1 MKCIR
6 LHLLL
11 LTLLLISISA
21 FAGSRSFRQ
30 AKQIAE
36 RQAALLGIVMDESAA
51 SQAKSFG
58 FGDKTQKSQA
68 SGQETASYYVFPHGE
83 GKGFTIVSGDDC
95 LPEIVGYTDQG
106 TYDEA
111 SLPESYKN
119 FMKAYQEMV
128 EALTK
133 GDQATLRN
141 LAEVK
146 AYRSSVNSTHSKA
159 VSPLLG
165 NIAWN
170 QSKPFNNMCP
180 IYDGKNR
187 AVTGCVATAMAQ
199 VMAYYKHPKQ
209 LLQDIPEYT
218 RKWYGRDVAVSG
230 ISKSDGVYDWDNML
244 PFYSSAEGSYTEAQA
259 NAVAKLMFHCGAAVK
274 MGYGEMSGA
283 NLTPAPLAKYFG
295 YDADMMLDLSRSLYS
310 LAEWTQ
316 ILDNELA
323 AGRPVFYSGSSTDG
337 GHQFICDGSDGQGLY
352 HINWGWGGYQNGYFD
367 VTILNPEKGGVG
379 SGNAQDGYNRSC
391 SMLVGVA
398 PDNGKVDE
406 PVAPFVPIVQSYLDQ
421 VSVFELTKDTRN
433 QVSDKFALKIQN
445 YFCNQSRQDMT
456 GSLAYG
462 ILKSDGTYTPISGVR
477 EFSFKGIQD
486 NGGTDGNT
494 FLFEFDYAFPIGQ
507 TTIYAIYSTDHV
519 HWNKCANSEM
529 RPYVVEATAQKLTQ
543 VRSQLKADITPTEE
557 LLGGLTNGF
566 EITIQNQG
574 DIEYLGAINIFSNTT
589 ATMPDQ
595 AATDM
600 YVTVPA
606 HSSITRKVELT
617 PSEGDLYLWLTDAG
631 AENVF
636 VNGKKFTVEAT
647 PAAPVFTVVK
657 AWTNAA
663 PNEYETEKAT
673 YGSNKVKAPKTNDA
687 FAQFNF
693 AIKNDGGT
701 ALLKYALIA
710 YSTNERSF
718 VPRFET
724 VRIPGNGATTTISRS
739 FDPNELGGNTIISDL
754 WFMSLTDGK
763 LYDIK
768 TTLSENRLYI
778 VNSGSYYLFE
788 PFKLV
793 VYVAGQPSGISAI
806 SLNKGIYGG
815 NGEIIISSDR
825 SQTVK
830 IFNLSGQKVTSVAV
844 QAGERQVIPVPSG
857 IYIVNGIKVIV
868 K

>member
-11 LTLLLISISA
+11 FALLLISVSA
-21 FAGSRSFRQ
+21 FAGPRSFRQ

-36 RQAALLGIVMDESAA
+36 RQAALLGIVMDESAQ

-68 SGQETASYYVFPHGE
+68 SDQETASYYVFPHGE

-170 QSKPFNNMCP
+170 QTKPFNNMCP

-218 RKWYGRDVAVSG
+218 RKWFGRDVAVPG

-244 PFYSSAEGSYTEAQA
+244 PFYSTAEGSYTKDQA
-259 NAVAKLMFHCGAAVK
+259 NAVAKLMFHCGAAVQ

-310 LAEWTQ
+310 LTEWTQ

-323 AGRPVFYSGSSTDG
+323 AGRPVFYSGSSTSG

-352 HINWGWGGYQNGYFD
+352 HINWGWGGYQDGYFD
-367 VTILNPEKGGVG
+367 ITILNPEKGGVG
-379 SGNAQDGYNRSC
+379 SGNAPDGYNRSC

-406 PVAPFVPIVQSYLDQ
+406 PVAPFAPIVHSYWDR

-445 YFCNQSRQDMT
+445 YFCNQSRQEQT
-456 GSLAYG
+456 GYIAYG
-462 ILKSDGTYTPISGVR
+462 IMKSDGTYTPISGVQK
-477 EFSFKGIQD
+477 FSFKGIQFY
-486 NGGTDGNT
+486 GYTDGDT

-543 VRSQLKADITPTEE
+543 VRSQLKADINPTEE

-574 DIEYLGAINIFSNTT
+574 DIEYLGSINIFSNTT

-595 AATDM
+595 AAMDV

-606 HSSITRKVELT
+606 HSSITKKVELT
-617 PSEGDLYLWLTDAG
+617 PTEGDLYLWLTDVG

-636 VNGKKFTVEAT
+636 VNGKKFTVGAT

-673 YGSNKVKAPKTNDA
+673 YDGNKVKAPKTNDA
-687 FAQFNF
+687 FAQFNY

-701 ALLKYALIA
+701 ALLKYLLIA
-710 YSTNERSF
+710 YSTNEWLY
-718 VPRFET
+718 VPSIET

-739 FDPNELGGNTIISDL
+739 FDPNELGGNTIVSDL
-754 WFMSLTDGK
+754 RFKSLTDNEY
-763 LYDIK
+763 YDIP
-768 TTLSENRLYI
+768 TTLSKNRLDI
-778 VNSGSYYLFE
+778 VSGGYYQLQPFE
-788 PFKLV
+788 MV
-793 VYVAGQPSGISAI
+793 VYVAGQPSGISTI

>member
-11 LTLLLISISA
+11 LTLLLISVSA
-21 FAGSRSFRQ
+21 FAGPRSFRQ

-68 SGQETASYYVFPHGE
+68 SDQETASYYVFPHGE

-128 EALTK
+128 EAVTK

-165 NIAWN
+165 NIAWD
-170 QSKPFNNMCP
+170 QTKPFNNMCP

-218 RKWYGRDVAVSG
+218 KKWYGRDVAVPG

-259 NAVAKLMFHCGAAVK
+259 NAVAKLMFHCGAAVQ
-274 MGYGEMSGA
+274 MGYGEQSGA

-310 LAEWTQ
+310 LTEWTQ

-323 AGRPVFYSGSSTDG
+323 AGRPVFYSGSS
-337 GHQFICDGSDGQGLY
+337 HQFICDGSDGQGLY
-352 HINWGWGGYQNGYFD
+352 HINWGWGGYQDGYFD
-367 VTILNPEKGGVG
+367 ITILNPEKSGVG
-379 SGNAQDGYNRSC
+379 SGNAPDGYNRYC

-406 PVAPFVPIVQSYLDQ
+406 PVAPFASIVHRYWDR

-445 YFCNQSRQDMT
+445 YFCNQSRQEQT
-456 GSLAYG
+456 GSIAYG
-462 ILKSDGTYTPISGVR
+462 IMKSDGTYTPISGVQK
-477 EFSFKGIQD
+477 FSFKGIQFY
-486 NGGTDGNT
+486 GYTDGDT

-507 TTIYAIYSTDHV
+507 TTIYAIYSTDGV

-543 VRSQLKADITPTEE
+543 VRSQLKADINPTEE
-557 LLGGLTNGF
+557 LLGGFTNGF

-595 AATDM
+595 AAMDV

-606 HSSITRKVELT
+606 HSSITRKVELS
-617 PSEGDLYLWLTDAG
+617 PSAGDLYLWLTDAG

-636 VNGKKFTVEAT
+636 VNGKKFTVGAT

-687 FAQFNF
+687 FAQFNY

-701 ALLKYALIA
+701 ALLKYRLEA
-710 YSTNERSF
+710 YSTNEWTYAPS
-718 VPRFET
+718 VET
-724 VRIPGNGATTTISRS
+724 VRIPGNGATTTISKS

-754 WFMSLTDGK
+754 WFESLTDGS
-763 LYDIK
+763 YYNIPN
-768 TTLSENRLYI
+768 TLSENKLYI
-778 VNSGSYYLFE
+778 VNSGSYYPLK
-788 PFKLV
+788 PFNLV
-793 VYVAGQPSGISAI
+793 VYVAGQPSGISTI

-815 NGEIIISSDR
+815 HGEIIISSDR

>member
-11 LTLLLISISA
+11 SALLLISVSA
-21 FAGSRSFRQ
+21 FAGPRSFRQ

-58 FGDKTQKSQA
+58 FGDNSQKSQA
-68 SGQETASYYVFPHGE
+68 SDQETASYYVFPHGE

-128 EALTK
+128 EAVTK

-165 NIAWN
+165 NIAWS
-170 QSKPFNNMCP
+170 QTKPFNNMCP

-199 VMAYYKHPKQ
+199 MMAYYKHPKQ

-218 RKWYGRDVAVSG
+218 RKWFGRNVAVPG

-244 PFYSSAEGSYTEAQA
+244 PFYSTAEGSYTEAQA
-259 NAVAKLMFHCGAAVK
+259 NAVAKLMFHCGAAVQ

-310 LAEWTQ
+310 LAEWIQ

-323 AGRPVFYSGSSTDG
+323 AGRPVFYSGSSTSG

-352 HINWGWGGYQNGYFD
+352 HINWGWGGYQDGYFD
-367 VTILNPEKGGVG
+367 ITILNPEKGGVG
-379 SGNAQDGYNRSC
+379 SGNAPDGYNRSC

-406 PVAPFVPIVQSYLDQ
+406 PVAPFASIVHRYWDR

-445 YFCNQSRQDMT
+445 YFCNQSRQEQT
-456 GSLAYG
+456 GSIAYG
-462 ILKSDGTYTPISGVR
+462 IMKSDGTYVPISGVQK
-477 EFSFKGIQD
+477 FSFKGIQFY
-486 NGGTDGNT
+486 GYTDGDT

-543 VRSQLKADITPTEE
+543 VRSQLKADINPTEE

-595 AATDM
+595 AAMDV

-617 PSEGDLYLWLTDAG
+617 PAEGDLYLWLTDAG

-636 VNGKKFTVEAT
+636 VNAKKFTVGAT

-657 AWTNAA
+657 AWSNAV

-673 YGSNKVKAPKTNDA
+673 YDGNKVKAPKTNDA
-687 FAQFNF
+687 FAQFNY

-701 ALLKYALIA
+701 ALLKYLLKA
-710 YSTNERSF
+710 YSTDEWTY
-718 VPRFET
+718 VPRVET
-724 VRIPGNGATTTISRS
+724 VRIPGNGVTTIISRS
-739 FDPNELGGNTIISDL
+739 FDPNELGGNTIVSDL
-754 WFMSLTDGK
+754 RFKSLTDNEY
-763 LYDIK
+763 YDIPN
-768 TTLSENRLYI
+768 TLSEGRLYI
-778 VNSGSYYLFE
+778 VGSGSYYKLQPFE
-788 PFKLV
+788 MV
-793 VYVAGQPSGISAI
+793 VYVAGQPSGISTI

-830 IFNLSGQKVTSVAV
+830 VFNLSGQKVTSVAV

>member
-11 LTLLLISISA
+11 LTLLLISVSA
-21 FAGSRSFRQ
+21 FAGPRSFRQ

-68 SGQETASYYVFPHGE
+68 SDQETASYYVFPHGE

-128 EALTK
+128 EAVTK

-165 NIAWN
+165 NIAWD
-170 QSKPFNNMCP
+170 QTKPFNNMCP

-218 RKWYGRDVAVSG
+218 KKWYGRDVAVPG

-244 PFYSSAEGSYTEAQA
+244 PFYSTAEGSYTEAQA
-259 NAVAKLMFHCGAAVK
+259 NAVAKLMFHCGAAVQ
-274 MGYGEMSGA
+274 MGYGEQSGA

-310 LAEWTQ
+310 LTEWTQ

-323 AGRPVFYSGSSTDG
+323 AGRPVFYSGSS
-337 GHQFICDGSDGQGLY
+337 HQFICDGSDGQGLY
-352 HINWGWGGYQNGYFD
+352 HINWGWGGYQDGYFD
-367 VTILNPEKGGVG
+367 ITILNPEKSGVG
-379 SGNAQDGYNRSC
+379 SGNAPDGYNRYC

-406 PVAPFVPIVQSYLDQ
+406 PVAPFASIVHRYWDR

-445 YFCNQSRQDMT
+445 YFCNQSRQEQT
-456 GSLAYG
+456 GSIAYG
-462 ILKSDGTYTPISGVR
+462 IMKSDGTYTPISGVQK
-477 EFSFKGIQD
+477 FSFKGIQFY
-486 NGGTDGNT
+486 GYTDGDT

-507 TTIYAIYSTDHV
+507 TTIYAIYSTDGV

-543 VRSQLKADITPTEE
+543 VRSQLKADINPTEE
-557 LLGGLTNGF
+557 LLGGFTNGF

-595 AATDM
+595 AAMDV

-606 HSSITRKVELT
+606 HSSITRKVELS
-617 PSEGDLYLWLTDAG
+617 PSAGDLYLWLTDAG

-636 VNGKKFTVEAT
+636 VNGKKFTVGAT

-687 FAQFNF
+687 FAQFNY

-701 ALLKYALIA
+701 ALLKYRLEA
-710 YSTNERSF
+710 YSTNEWTYAPS
-718 VPRFET
+718 VET
-724 VRIPGNGATTTISRS
+724 VRIPGNGATTTISKS

-754 WFMSLTDGK
+754 WFESLTDGS
-763 LYDIK
+763 YYNIPN
-768 TTLSENRLYI
+768 TLSENKLYI
-778 VNSGSYYLFE
+778 VNSGSYYPLK
-788 PFKLV
+788 PFNLV
-793 VYVAGQPSGISAI
+793 VYVAGQPSGISTI

-815 NGEIIISSDR
+815 HGEIIISSDR

>member
-11 LTLLLISISA
+11 SALLLISVSA
-21 FAGSRSFRQ
+21 FAGPRSFRQ
-30 AKQIAE
+30 ARQIAE
-36 RQAALLGIVMDESAA
+36 RQAALLGIVMDESAQ

-68 SGQETASYYVFPHGE
+68 SDQETASYYVFPHGE

-128 EALTK
+128 EAVTK

-218 RKWYGRDVAVSG
+218 KKWYGRDVAVPG

-244 PFYSSAEGSYTEAQA
+244 PFYSSAEGSYSETQA
-259 NAVAKLMFHCGAAVK
+259 NAVAKLMFHCGAAVQ
-274 MGYGEMSGA
+274 MGYGSSSGA

-406 PVAPFVPIVQSYLDQ
+406 PVAPFAPIVQSYWDKM
-421 VSVFELTKDTRN
+421 SVFELTKDTRN

-456 GSLAYG
+456 GSIAYG
-462 ILKSDGTYTPISGVR
+462 ILKSDGTYTPISGVKN
-477 EFSFKGIQD
+477 FSFKGIQD
-486 NGGTDGNT
+486 NGYAHGNIL
-494 FLFEFDYAFPIGQ
+494 LFEFDYTFPIGQ

-595 AATDM
+595 AAMDV

-606 HSSITRKVELT
+606 HSSITRKVELS

-636 VNGKKFTVEAT
+636 VNAKKFTVGAT
-647 PAAPVFTVVK
+647 PAAPVLSMVR
-657 AWTNAA
+657 AWSNAT
-663 PNEYETEKAT
+663 PGLYETENAVYAGT
-673 YGSNKVKAPKTNDA
+673 NKVKAPKVEGDKA
-687 FAQFNF
+687 VFSYD
-693 AIKNDGGT
+693 IKNDGGT
-701 ALLKYALIA
+701 AIVRYGISILNCETWY
-710 YSTNERSF
+710 YRTPSEG
-718 VPRFET
+718 T
-724 VRIPGNGATTTISRS
+724 VRLPGNGAVTTISGEFTPEEVGSKTIRS
-739 FDPNELGGNTIISDL
+739 GFYFLDDGVTYSTSLPKNKLYTINDPNS
-754 WFMSLTDGK
+754 W
-763 LYDIK
+763 Y
-768 TTLSENRLYI
+768 TLEAD
-778 VNSGSYYLFE
+778 
-788 PFKLV
+788 KMV
-793 VYVAGQPSGISAI
+793 VYVACSSTDISSVA
-806 SLNKGIYGG
+806 SSSSYVYGG
-815 NGEIIISSDR
+815 NGEIVILSDV
-825 SQTVK
+825 SKHLNVY
-830 IFNLSGQKVTSVAV
+830 NLNGQKVTDVNLT
-844 QAGERQVIPVPSG
+844 AGELQRISIATG
-857 IYIVNGIKVIV
+857 IYVVGGKKIVV

>member
-11 LTLLLISISA
+11 FALLLISVSA
-21 FAGSRSFRQ
+21 FAGPRSFRQ

-58 FGDKTQKSQA
+58 FGDKSQA
-68 SGQETASYYVFPHGE
+68 SDQETASYYVFPHGE

-111 SLPESYKN
+111 SLPESYKS

-128 EALTK
+128 EAVTK

-170 QSKPFNNMCP
+170 QTKPFNNMCP

-199 VMAYYKHPKQ
+199 MMAYYKHPKQ

-218 RKWYGRDVAVSG
+218 RKWFGRDVAVPG
-230 ISKSDGVYDWDNML
+230 ISKSDGIYDWDNML
-244 PFYSSAEGSYTEAQA
+244 PFYSTAEGSYTKDQA
-259 NAVAKLMFHCGAAVK
+259 NAVAKLMFHCGAAVQ
-274 MGYGEMSGA
+274 MGYGEQSGA

-310 LAEWTQ
+310 LTEWTQ

-323 AGRPVFYSGSSTDG
+323 AGRPVFYSGSS
-337 GHQFICDGSDGQGLY
+337 HQFICDGSDGQGLY
-352 HINWGWGGYQNGYFD
+352 HINWGWGGYQDGYFD
-367 VTILNPEKGGVG
+367 ITILNPEKGGVG
-379 SGNAQDGYNRSC
+379 SGNAPDGYNRSC

-398 PDNGKVDE
+398 PDNGKLDE
-406 PVAPFVPIVQSYLDQ
+406 PVAPFAPIVHSYWDR

-445 YFCNQSRQDMT
+445 YFCNQSRQEQT
-456 GSLAYG
+456 GYIAYG
-462 ILKSDGTYTPISGVR
+462 IMKSDGTYTPISGVQK
-477 EFSFKGIQD
+477 FSFKGIQFY
-486 NGGTDGNT
+486 GYTDGDT

-543 VRSQLKADITPTEE
+543 VRSQLKADINPTEE

-595 AATDM
+595 VAMDV

-606 HSSITRKVELT
+606 HSSITKKVELT
-617 PSEGDLYLWLTDAG
+617 PTEGDLYLWLTDAG

-636 VNGKKFTVEAT
+636 VNGKKFTVGAT

-673 YGSNKVKAPKTNDA
+673 YDGNKVKAPKTNDA
-687 FAQFNF
+687 FAQFNY

-701 ALLKYALIA
+701 ALLKYLLIA
-710 YSTNERSF
+710 YSTNEWLY
-718 VPRFET
+718 VPSIET

-739 FDPNELGGNTIISDL
+739 FDPNELGGNTIVSDL
-754 WFMSLTDGK
+754 RFKSLTDNEY
-763 LYDIK
+763 YDIP
-768 TTLSENRLYI
+768 TTLSKNRLDI
-778 VNSGSYYLFE
+778 VSGGYYQLQ
-788 PFKLV
+788 PFKMV
-793 VYVAGQPSGISAI
+793 VYVAGQPSGISTI

>member
-1 MKCIR
+1 M
-6 LHLLL
+6 
-11 LTLLLISISA
+11 
-21 FAGSRSFRQ
+21 
-30 AKQIAE
+30 
-36 RQAALLGIVMDESAA
+36 
-51 SQAKSFG
+51 
-58 FGDKTQKSQA
+58 
-68 SGQETASYYVFPHGE
+68 
-83 GKGFTIVSGDDC
+83 SGDDC

-111 SLPESYKN
+111 SLPESYKS

-128 EALTK
+128 EAVTK

-170 QSKPFNNMCP
+170 QTKPFNNMCP

-199 VMAYYKHPKQ
+199 MMAYYKHPKQ

-218 RKWYGRDVAVSG
+218 RKWFGRDVAVPG

-244 PFYSSAEGSYTEAQA
+244 PFYSTAEGSYTKDQA
-259 NAVAKLMFHCGAAVK
+259 NAVAKLMFHCGAAVQ
-274 MGYGEMSGA
+274 MGYGEQSGA

-310 LAEWTQ
+310 LTEWTQ

-323 AGRPVFYSGSSTDG
+323 AGRPVFYSGSS
-337 GHQFICDGSDGQGLY
+337 HQFICDGSDGQGLY
-352 HINWGWGGYQNGYFD
+352 HINWGWGGYQDGYFD
-367 VTILNPEKGGVG
+367 ITILNPEKSGVG
-379 SGNAQDGYNRSC
+379 SGNAPDGYNRYC

-406 PVAPFVPIVQSYLDQ
+406 PVAPFASIVHRYWDR

-445 YFCNQSRQDMT
+445 YFCNQSRQEQT
-456 GSLAYG
+456 GSIAYG
-462 ILKSDGTYTPISGVR
+462 IMKSDGTYTPISGVQK
-477 EFSFKGIQD
+477 FSFKGIQFY
-486 NGGTDGNT
+486 GYTDGDT

-507 TTIYAIYSTDHV
+507 TTIYAIYSTDGV

-543 VRSQLKADITPTEE
+543 VRSQLKADINPTEE
-557 LLGGLTNGF
+557 LLGGFTNGF

-595 AATDM
+595 AAMDV

-606 HSSITRKVELT
+606 HSSITRKVELS

-636 VNGKKFTVEAT
+636 VNGKKFTVGAT

-687 FAQFNF
+687 FAQFNY

-701 ALLKYALIA
+701 ALLKYRLEA
-710 YSTNERSF
+710 YSTNEWTY
-718 VPRFET
+718 VPSVET
-724 VRIPGNGATTTISRS
+724 VRIPGNGATTTISKS

-754 WFMSLTDGK
+754 WFESLTDGS
-763 LYDIK
+763 YYNIPN
-768 TTLSENRLYI
+768 TLSENKLYI
-778 VNSGSYYLFE
+778 VNSGSYYPLK
-788 PFKLV
+788 PFNLV
-793 VYVAGQPSGISAI
+793 VYVAGQPSGISTI

-815 NGEIIISSDR
+815 HGEIIISSDR

>member
-11 LTLLLISISA
+11 FALLLISVSA
-21 FAGSRSFRQ
+21 FAGPRSFRQ

-68 SGQETASYYVFPHGE
+68 SDQETASYYVFPHGE

-128 EALTK
+128 EAVTK

-170 QSKPFNNMCP
+170 QTKPFNNMCP

-187 AVTGCVATAMAQ
+187 AV
-199 VMAYYKHPKQ
+199 P
-209 LLQDIPEYT
+209 
-218 RKWYGRDVAVSG
+218 G

-244 PFYSSAEGSYTEAQA
+244 PFYSTAEGSYTKDQA
-259 NAVAKLMFHCGAAVK
+259 NAVAKLMFHCGAAVQ
-274 MGYGEMSGA
+274 MGYGSSSGA

-406 PVAPFVPIVQSYLDQ
+406 PVAPFAPIVQSYWDKM
-421 VSVFELTKDTRN
+421 SVFELTKDTRN

-445 YFCNQSRQDMT
+445 YFCNQSRQEMT
-456 GSLAYG
+456 GSIAYG
-462 ILKSDGTYTPISGVR
+462 ILKSDGTYVPISGVK

-486 NGGTDGNT
+486 NGRTYGNT

-595 AATDM
+595 AAMDV

-606 HSSITRKVELT
+606 HSSITRKVELS
-617 PSEGDLYLWLTDAG
+617 PSAGDLYLWLTDAG

-636 VNGKKFTVEAT
+636 VNGKKFTVGAT
-647 PAAPVFTVVK
+647 PADPVFSVVK
-657 AWTNAA
+657 AWSNAA

-673 YGSNKVKAPKTNDA
+673 YSGNKVKAPKTNDA

-701 ALLKYALIA
+701 ALLKYALVA
-710 YSTNERSF
+710 YSTDKRSF

-724 VRIPGNGATTTISRS
+724 VRIPGNGATTTISKS

-754 WFMSLTDGK
+754 WFMSLTDGSY
-763 LYDIK
+763 YDIP
-768 TTLSENRLYI
+768 TTLSKNRLDI
-778 VNSGSYYLFE
+778 VSGGYYSFE
-788 PFKLV
+788 PFNLV
-793 VYVAGQPSGISAI
+793 VYVAGQPSGISTI

>member
-11 LTLLLISISA
+11 LTLLLISVSA
-21 FAGSRSFRQ
+21 FAGPRSFRQ

-58 FGDKTQKSQA
+58 FGDKSQA
-68 SGQETASYYVFPHGE
+68 SDQETASYYVFPHGE

-111 SLPESYKN
+111 SLPESYKS

-128 EALTK
+128 EAVTK

-170 QSKPFNNMCP
+170 QTKPFNNMCP

-199 VMAYYKHPKQ
+199 MMAYYKHPKQ

-218 RKWYGRDVAVSG
+218 KKWFGRDVAVPG
-230 ISKSDGVYDWDNML
+230 ISKSDGIYDWDNML
-244 PFYSSAEGSYTEAQA
+244 PFYSTAEGSYTKDQA
-259 NAVAKLMFHCGAAVK
+259 NAVAKLMFHCGAAVQ
-274 MGYGEMSGA
+274 MGYGEQSGA

-310 LAEWTQ
+310 LTEWTQ

-323 AGRPVFYSGSSTDG
+323 AGRPVFYSGSS
-337 GHQFICDGSDGQGLY
+337 HQFICDGSDGQGLY
-352 HINWGWGGYQNGYFD
+352 HINWGWGGYQDGYFD
-367 VTILNPEKGGVG
+367 ITILNPEKSGVG
-379 SGNAQDGYNRSC
+379 SGNAPDGYNRYC

-406 PVAPFVPIVQSYLDQ
+406 PVAPFASIVHRYWDR

-445 YFCNQSRQDMT
+445 YFCNQSRQEQT
-456 GSLAYG
+456 GSIAYG
-462 ILKSDGTYTPISGVR
+462 IMKSDGTYTPISGVQK
-477 EFSFKGIQD
+477 FSFKGIQFY
-486 NGGTDGNT
+486 GYTDGDT

-507 TTIYAIYSTDHV
+507 TTIYAIYSTDGV

-543 VRSQLKADITPTEE
+543 VRSQLKADINPTEE

-595 AATDM
+595 AAMDV

-606 HSSITRKVELT
+606 YSSITRKVELS
-617 PSEGDLYLWLTDAG
+617 PSEGDFYLWLTDAG

-636 VNGKKFTVEAT
+636 VNGKKFTVGAT

-673 YGSNKVKAPKTNDA
+673 YGGNKVKAPNTNDA
-687 FAQFNF
+687 FAQFNY

-701 ALLKYALIA
+701 ASLKYLLRAC
-710 YSTNERSF
+710 STNKWTS
-718 VPRFET
+718 VPSVET

-739 FDPNELGGNTIISDL
+739 FDPNELGGNTIVSFL
-754 WFMSLTDGK
+754 QFKSLTDNEY
-763 LYDIK
+763 YDIP
-768 TTLSENRLYI
+768 TTLSGSILDI
-778 VNSGSYYLFE
+778 VGSASYYQLQPLE
-788 PFKLV
+788 MV
-793 VYVAGQPSGISAI
+793 VYVAGQPSGISTI

>member
-11 LTLLLISISA
+11 LTLLLISVSA
-21 FAGSRSFRQ
+21 FAGPRSFRQ

-58 FGDKTQKSQA
+58 FGDKSQA
-68 SGQETASYYVFPHGE
+68 SDQETASYYVFPHGE

-111 SLPESYKN
+111 SLPESYKS

-128 EALTK
+128 EAVTK

-170 QSKPFNNMCP
+170 QTKPFNNMCP

-218 RKWYGRDVAVSG
+218 RKWFGRDVAVPG

-244 PFYSSAEGSYTEAQA
+244 PFYSTAEGSYTKDQA
-259 NAVAKLMFHCGAAVK
+259 NAVAKLMFHCGAAVQ
-274 MGYGEMSGA
+274 MGYGEQSGA

-323 AGRPVFYSGSSTDG
+323 AGRPVFYSGSS
-337 GHQFICDGSDGQGLY
+337 HQFICDGSDGQGLY
-352 HINWGWGGYQNGYFD
+352 HINWGWGGYQDGYFD
-367 VTILNPEKGGVG
+367 ITILNPEKSGVG
-379 SGNAQDGYNRSC
+379 SGNAPDGYNRYC

-406 PVAPFVPIVQSYLDQ
+406 PVAPFASIVHRYWDR

-445 YFCNQSRQDMT
+445 YFCNQSRQEQT
-456 GSLAYG
+456 GSIAYG
-462 ILKSDGTYTPISGVR
+462 IMKSDGTYTPISGVQK
-477 EFSFKGIQD
+477 FSFKGIQFY
-486 NGGTDGNT
+486 GYTDGDT

-507 TTIYAIYSTDHV
+507 TTIYAIYSTDGV
-519 HWNKCANSEM
+519 HWNKCANSKM

-543 VRSQLKADITPTEE
+543 VRSQLKADINPTEE

-574 DIEYLGAINIFSNTT
+574 DIEYLGAINIFNNTT

-595 AATDM
+595 AAMDV

-606 HSSITRKVELT
+606 HSSITRKVELS
-617 PSEGDLYLWLTDAG
+617 PSAGDLYLWLTDAG

-636 VNGKKFTVEAT
+636 VNGKKFTVGAT

-673 YGSNKVKAPKTNDA
+673 YGGNKVKAPKTNDA
-687 FAQFNF
+687 FAQFNY

-701 ALLKYALIA
+701 ASLKYLLRAC
-710 YSTNERSF
+710 STNKWTS
-718 VPRFET
+718 VPSVET

-739 FDPNELGGNTIISDL
+739 FDPNELGGNTIVSFL
-754 WFMSLTDGK
+754 QFKSLTDNEY
-763 LYDIK
+763 YDIP
-768 TTLSENRLYI
+768 TTLSGSILDI
-778 VNSGSYYLFE
+778 VGSASYYQLQPLE
-788 PFKLV
+788 MV
-793 VYVAGQPSGISAI
+793 VYVAGQPSGISTI

>member
-11 LTLLLISISA
+11 FALLLISVSA
-21 FAGSRSFRQ
+21 FAGPRSFRQ

-58 FGDKTQKSQA
+58 FGDKSQA
-68 SGQETASYYVFPHGE
+68 SDQKTASYYVFPHGE

-111 SLPESYKN
+111 SLPESYKS

-128 EALTK
+128 EAVTK

-170 QSKPFNNMCP
+170 QTKPFNNMCP

-199 VMAYYKHPKQ
+199 MMAYYKHPKQ

-218 RKWYGRDVAVSG
+218 KKWYGRNVAVPG
-230 ISKSDGVYDWDNML
+230 ISKSEGVYDWNNML

-259 NAVAKLMFHCGAAVK
+259 NAVAKLMFHCGAAVQ
-274 MGYGEMSGA
+274 MGYGSSSGA

-379 SGNAQDGYNRSC
+379 SGNASDGFNRSC

-406 PVAPFVPIVQSYLDQ
+406 PVAPFAPIVHSYWKE
-421 VSVFELTKDTRN
+421 VSVFELAKDTRN
-433 QVSDKFALKIQN
+433 QASDKFALKIQN
-445 YFCNQSRQDMT
+445 YFCNQGRQDMT

-462 ILKSDGTYTPISGVR
+462 ILKSDGTYTPISGVKD
-477 EFSFKGIQD
+477 FSFKGIQD
-486 NGGTDGNT
+486 NGGTYGNT

-557 LLGGLTNGF
+557 LLDGFTNGF

-574 DIEYLGAINIFSNTT
+574 DIEYLGAINVFTNTT
-589 ATMPDQ
+589 STIPDQ
-595 AATDM
+595 AATNV

-606 HSSITRKVELT
+606 HGSITRKVELT
-617 PSEGDLYLWLTDAG
+617 PSEGDLYLWVTDAR

-636 VNGKKFTVEAT
+636 VNAKKFTVGAT
-647 PAAPVFTVVK
+647 PAAPVFSVVK
-657 AWTNAA
+657 AWSNAA

-673 YGSNKVKAPKTNDA
+673 YGGNKVKAPKTNDA
-687 FAQFNF
+687 FAQFNY

-701 ALLKYALIA
+701 ALLKYALVA
-710 YSTNERSF
+710 CSTNEGGF
-718 VPRFET
+718 VLRFET
-724 VRIPGNGATTTISRS
+724 VRIPGNGAITTISRS
-739 FDPNELGGNTIISDL
+739 FDPNELGGNTIVSDL
-754 WFMSLTDGK
+754 QFESLTDGN
-763 LYDIK
+763 YFDIP
-768 TTLSENRLYI
+768 TTLSESRLYI
-778 VNSGSYYLFE
+778 VGSGSYYRLQ
-788 PFKLV
+788 PFRMV

-815 NGEIIISSDR
+815 HGEIIISSDR

>member
-11 LTLLLISISA
+11 SALLLISVSV
-21 FAGSRSFRQ
+21 FAGPRSFRQ

-58 FGDKTQKSQA
+58 FGDNSQKSQA
-68 SGQETASYYVFPHGE
+68 SDQETASYYVFPHGE

-111 SLPESYKN
+111 SLPESYKS

-128 EALTK
+128 EAVTK

-170 QSKPFNNMCP
+170 QTKPFNNMCP

-218 RKWYGRDVAVSG
+218 RKWFGRDVAVPG

-244 PFYSSAEGSYTEAQA
+244 PFYSTAEGSYTKDQA
-259 NAVAKLMFHCGAAVK
+259 NAVAKLMFHCGAAVQ
-274 MGYGEMSGA
+274 MGYGEQSGA

-323 AGRPVFYSGSSTDG
+323 AGRPVFYSGSS
-337 GHQFICDGSDGQGLY
+337 HQFICDGSDGQGLY
-352 HINWGWGGYQNGYFD
+352 HINWGWGGYQDGYFD
-367 VTILNPEKGGVG
+367 ITILNPEKSGVG
-379 SGNAQDGYNRSC
+379 SGNAPDGYNRYC

-406 PVAPFVPIVQSYLDQ
+406 PVAPFASIVHRYWDR

-445 YFCNQSRQDMT
+445 YFCNQSRQEQT
-456 GSLAYG
+456 GSIAYG
-462 ILKSDGTYTPISGVR
+462 IMKSDGTYTPISGVQK
-477 EFSFKGIQD
+477 FSFKGIQFY
-486 NGGTDGNT
+486 GYTDGDT

-507 TTIYAIYSTDHV
+507 TTIYAIYSTDGV

-543 VRSQLKADITPTEE
+543 VRSQLKADINPTEE

-595 AATDM
+595 AAMDV

-617 PSEGDLYLWLTDAG
+617 PTEGDLYLWLTDAG

-636 VNGKKFTVEAT
+636 VNAKKFTVGAT

-657 AWTNAA
+657 AWSNAV

-673 YGSNKVKAPKTNDA
+673 YDGNKVKAPKTNDA
-687 FAQFNF
+687 FAQFNY

-701 ALLKYALIA
+701 ALLKYLLKA
-710 YSTNERSF
+710 YSTDEWTY

-739 FDPNELGGNTIISDL
+739 FDPNELGGNTIVSDL
-754 WFMSLTDGK
+754 RFISLTDGNY
-763 LYDIK
+763 YDIP
-768 TTLSENRLYI
+768 TTLSKNRLDI
-778 VNSGSYYLFE
+778 VSGGYYSFE
-788 PFKLV
+788 PFKMV
-793 VYVAGQPSGISAI
+793 VYVAGQPSGISTI

>member
-1 MKCIR
+1 
-6 LHLLL
+6 
-11 LTLLLISISA
+11 
-21 FAGSRSFRQ
+21 
-30 AKQIAE
+30 
-36 RQAALLGIVMDESAA
+36 
-51 SQAKSFG
+51 
-58 FGDKTQKSQA
+58 
-68 SGQETASYYVFPHGE
+68 
-83 GKGFTIVSGDDC
+83 
-95 LPEIVGYTDQG
+95 
-106 TYDEA
+106 
-111 SLPESYKN
+111 
-119 FMKAYQEMV
+119 
-128 EALTK
+128 
-133 GDQATLRN
+133 
-141 LAEVK
+141 
-146 AYRSSVNSTHSKA
+146 
-159 VSPLLG
+159 
-165 NIAWN
+165 
-170 QSKPFNNMCP
+170 
-180 IYDGKNR
+180 
-187 AVTGCVATAMAQ
+187 
-199 VMAYYKHPKQ
+199 MAYYKHPKQ

-218 RKWYGRDVAVSG
+218 KKWYGRNVAVPG
-230 ISKSDGVYDWDNML
+230 ISKSDGIYDWDNML
-244 PFYSSAEGSYTEAQA
+244 PFYSTAEGSYTKDQA

-310 LAEWTQ
+310 LTEWTQ

-323 AGRPVFYSGSSTDG
+323 AGRPVFYSGSSTSG

-352 HINWGWGGYQNGYFD
+352 HINWGWGGYQDGYFD
-367 VTILNPEKGGVG
+367 ITILNPEKGGVG
-379 SGNAQDGYNRSC
+379 SGNAPDGYNRSC

-406 PVAPFVPIVQSYLDQ
+406 PVAPFAPIVHSYWDR

-433 QVSDKFALKIQN
+433 QVSDKFVLKIQN
-445 YFCNQSRQDMT
+445 YFCNQSRQEQT
-456 GSLAYG
+456 GYIAYG
-462 ILKSDGTYTPISGVR
+462 IMKSDGTYTPISGVQK
-477 EFSFKGIQD
+477 FSFKGIQFY
-486 NGGTDGNT
+486 GYTDGDT

-557 LLGGLTNGF
+557 LLGGFTNGF

-595 AATDM
+595 AAMDV

-606 HSSITRKVELT
+606 HSSITKKVELT
-617 PSEGDLYLWLTDAG
+617 PTEGDLYLWLTDVG

-636 VNGKKFTVEAT
+636 VNGKKFTVGAT

-673 YGSNKVKAPKTNDA
+673 YDGNKVKAPKTNDA
-687 FAQFNF
+687 FAQFNY

-701 ALLKYALIA
+701 ALLKYLLIA
-710 YSTNERSF
+710 YSTNEWLY
-718 VPRFET
+718 VPSIET

-739 FDPNELGGNTIISDL
+739 FDPNELGGNTIVSDL
-754 WFMSLTDGK
+754 RFKSLTDNEY
-763 LYDIK
+763 YDIP
-768 TTLSENRLYI
+768 TTLSNNRLDI
-778 VNSGSYYLFE
+778 VSGGYYLFK
-788 PFKLV
+788 PFKMV
-793 VYVAGQPSGISAI
+793 VYVAGQPSGISTI

>member
-11 LTLLLISISA
+11 LTLLLISVSA
-21 FAGSRSFRQ
+21 FAGPRSFRQ

-58 FGDKTQKSQA
+58 FGDKSQA
-68 SGQETASYYVFPHGE
+68 SDQETASYYVFPHGE

-111 SLPESYKN
+111 SLPESYKS

-128 EALTK
+128 EAVTK

-170 QSKPFNNMCP
+170 QTKPFNNMCP

-218 RKWYGRDVAVSG
+218 RKWFGRDVAVPG

-244 PFYSSAEGSYTEAQA
+244 PFYSTAEGSYTKDQA
-259 NAVAKLMFHCGAAVK
+259 NAVAKLMFHCGAAVQ
-274 MGYGEMSGA
+274 MGYGEQSGA

-323 AGRPVFYSGSSTDG
+323 AGRPVFYSGSS
-337 GHQFICDGSDGQGLY
+337 HQFICDGSDGQGLY
-352 HINWGWGGYQNGYFD
+352 HINWGWGGYQDGYFD
-367 VTILNPEKGGVG
+367 ITILNPEKSGVG
-379 SGNAQDGYNRSC
+379 SGNAPDGYNRYC

-406 PVAPFVPIVQSYLDQ
+406 PVAPFASIVHRYWDR

-445 YFCNQSRQDMT
+445 YFCNQSRQEQT
-456 GSLAYG
+456 GSIAYG
-462 ILKSDGTYTPISGVR
+462 IMKSDGTYTPISGVQK
-477 EFSFKGIQD
+477 FSFKGIQFY
-486 NGGTDGNT
+486 GYTDGDT

-507 TTIYAIYSTDHV
+507 TTIYAIYSTDGV

-543 VRSQLKADITPTEE
+543 VRSQLKADINPTEE

-595 AATDM
+595 AAMDV

-606 HSSITRKVELT
+606 HSSIIRKVELS
-617 PSEGDLYLWLTDAG
+617 PSAGDLYLWLTDAG

-636 VNGKKFTVEAT
+636 VNGKKFTVGAT

-687 FAQFNF
+687 FAQFNY

-701 ALLKYALIA
+701 ASLKYILRA
-710 YSTNERSF
+710 YSTNEWTS

-739 FDPNELGGNTIISDL
+739 FDPNELGGNTIVSFL
-754 WFMSLTDGK
+754 QFKSLTDNEY
-763 LYDIK
+763 YDIPN
-768 TTLSENRLYI
+768 TLSEGRLYI
-778 VNSGSYYLFE
+778 VGSGSYYKLQPFE
-788 PFKLV
+788 MV
-793 VYVAGQPSGISAI
+793 VYVAGQPSGISTI

-830 IFNLSGQKVTSVAV
+830 VFNLSGQKVTSVAV

>member
-1 MKCIR
+1 
-6 LHLLL
+6 
-11 LTLLLISISA
+11 
-21 FAGSRSFRQ
+21 
-30 AKQIAE
+30 
-36 RQAALLGIVMDESAA
+36 MDESAA

-58 FGDKTQKSQA
+58 FGDKSQA
-68 SGQETASYYVFPHGE
+68 SDQETASYYVFPHGE

-111 SLPESYKN
+111 SLPESYKS

-128 EALTK
+128 EAVTK

-170 QSKPFNNMCP
+170 QTKPFNNMCP

-199 VMAYYKHPKQ
+199 MMAYYKHPKQ

-218 RKWYGRDVAVSG
+218 RKWFGRDVAVPG

-244 PFYSSAEGSYTEAQA
+244 PFYSTAEGSYTKDQA
-259 NAVAKLMFHCGAAVK
+259 NAVAKLMFHCGAAVQ
-274 MGYGEMSGA
+274 MGYGEQSGA

-310 LAEWTQ
+310 LTEWTQ

-323 AGRPVFYSGSSTDG
+323 AGRPVFYSGSS
-337 GHQFICDGSDGQGLY
+337 HQFICDGSDGQGLY
-352 HINWGWGGYQNGYFD
+352 HINWGWGGYQDGYFD
-367 VTILNPEKGGVG
+367 ITILNPEKSGVG
-379 SGNAQDGYNRSC
+379 SGNAPDGYNRYC

-406 PVAPFVPIVQSYLDQ
+406 PVAPFASIVHRYWDR

-445 YFCNQSRQDMT
+445 YFCNQSRQEQT
-456 GSLAYG
+456 GSIAYG
-462 ILKSDGTYTPISGVR
+462 IMKSDGTYTPISGVQK
-477 EFSFKGIQD
+477 FSFKGIQFY
-486 NGGTDGNT
+486 GYTDGDT

-507 TTIYAIYSTDHV
+507 TTIYAIYSTDGV

-543 VRSQLKADITPTEE
+543 VRSQLKADINPTEE
-557 LLGGLTNGF
+557 LLGGFTNGF

-595 AATDM
+595 AAMDV

-606 HSSITRKVELT
+606 HSSITRKVELS
-617 PSEGDLYLWLTDAG
+617 PSAGDLYLWLTDAG

-636 VNGKKFTVEAT
+636 VNGKKFTVGAT

-687 FAQFNF
+687 FAQFNY

-701 ALLKYALIA
+701 ALLKYRLEA
-710 YSTNERSF
+710 YSTNEWTYAPS
-718 VPRFET
+718 VET
-724 VRIPGNGATTTISRS
+724 VRIPGNGATTTISKS

-754 WFMSLTDGK
+754 WFESLTDGS
-763 LYDIK
+763 YYNIPN
-768 TTLSENRLYI
+768 TLSENKLYI
-778 VNSGSYYLFE
+778 VNSGSYYPLK
-788 PFKLV
+788 PFNLV
-793 VYVAGQPSGISAI
+793 VYVAGQPSGISTI

-815 NGEIIISSDR
+815 HGEIIISSDR

>member
-11 LTLLLISISA
+11 SALLLISVSA
-21 FAGSRSFRQ
+21 FAGPRSFRQ

-58 FGDKTQKSQA
+58 FGDKSQA
-68 SGQETASYYVFPHGE
+68 SDQETASYYVFPHGE

-111 SLPESYKN
+111 SLPESYKS

-128 EALTK
+128 EAVTK

-170 QSKPFNNMCP
+170 QTKPFNNMCP

-199 VMAYYKHPKQ
+199 MMAYYKHPKQ

-218 RKWYGRDVAVSG
+218 RKWFGRDVAVPG

-244 PFYSSAEGSYTEAQA
+244 PFYSTAEGSYTKDQA
-259 NAVAKLMFHCGAAVK
+259 NAVAKLMFHCGAAVQ
-274 MGYGEMSGA
+274 MGYGEQSGA

-323 AGRPVFYSGSSTDG
+323 AGRPVFYSGSS
-337 GHQFICDGSDGQGLY
+337 HQFICDGSDGQGLY
-352 HINWGWGGYQNGYFD
+352 HINWGWGGYQDGYFD
-367 VTILNPEKGGVG
+367 ITILNPEKSGVG
-379 SGNAQDGYNRSC
+379 SGNAPDGYNRYC

-406 PVAPFVPIVQSYLDQ
+406 PVAPFASIVHRYWDR

-445 YFCNQSRQDMT
+445 YFCNQSRQEQT
-456 GSLAYG
+456 GSIAYG
-462 ILKSDGTYTPISGVR
+462 IMKSDGTYTPISGVQK
-477 EFSFKGIQD
+477 FSFKGIQFY
-486 NGGTDGNT
+486 GYTDGDT

-507 TTIYAIYSTDHV
+507 TTIYAIYSTDGV

-543 VRSQLKADITPTEE
+543 VRSQLKADINPTEE
-557 LLGGLTNGF
+557 LLGGFTNGF

-595 AATDM
+595 AAMDV

-606 HSSITRKVELT
+606 HSSITRKVELS
-617 PSEGDLYLWLTDAG
+617 PSAGDLYLWLTDAG

-636 VNGKKFTVEAT
+636 VNGKKFTVGAT

-657 AWTNAA
+657 AWTNAV

-673 YGSNKVKAPKTNDA
+673 YDTNKVKAPKTNDA
-687 FAQFNF
+687 FAQFNY

-701 ALLKYALIA
+701 ALLKYRLEA
-710 YSTNERSF
+710 YSTNEWTY
-718 VPRFET
+718 VPSVET
-724 VRIPGNGATTTISRS
+724 VRIPGNGATTTISKS

-754 WFMSLTDGK
+754 WFVSLTDGS
-763 LYDIK
+763 YYNIPN
-768 TTLSENRLYI
+768 TLSENKLYI
-778 VNSGSYYLFE
+778 VNSGSYYPLK
-788 PFKLV
+788 PFNLV
-793 VYVAGQPSGISAI
+793 VYVAGQPSGISTI

>member
-11 LTLLLISISA
+11 LTLLLISVSA
-21 FAGSRSFRQ
+21 FAGPRSFRQ

-68 SGQETASYYVFPHGE
+68 SDQETASYYVFPHGE

-111 SLPESYKN
+111 SLPESYKS

-128 EALTK
+128 EAVTK

-165 NIAWN
+165 NIAWS
-170 QSKPFNNMCP
+170 QTKPFNNMCP

-199 VMAYYKHPKQ
+199 MMAYYKHPKQ

-218 RKWYGRDVAVSG
+218 RKWFGRNVAVPG

-244 PFYSSAEGSYTEAQA
+244 PFYSTAEGSYTEAQA
-259 NAVAKLMFHCGAAVK
+259 NAVAKLMFHCGAAVQ

-310 LAEWTQ
+310 LAEWIQ

-323 AGRPVFYSGSSTDG
+323 AGRPVFYSGSSTSG

-352 HINWGWGGYQNGYFD
+352 HINWGWGGYQDGYFD
-367 VTILNPEKGGVG
+367 ITILNPEKGGVG
-379 SGNAQDGYNRSC
+379 SGNAPDGYNRSC

-406 PVAPFVPIVQSYLDQ
+406 PVAPFASIVHRYWDR

-445 YFCNQSRQDMT
+445 YFCNQSRQEQT
-456 GSLAYG
+456 GSIAYG
-462 ILKSDGTYTPISGVR
+462 IMKSDGTYVPISGVQK
-477 EFSFKGIQD
+477 FSFKGIQFY
-486 NGGTDGNT
+486 GYTDGDT

-543 VRSQLKADITPTEE
+543 VRSQLKADINPTEE

-595 AATDM
+595 AAMDV

-617 PSEGDLYLWLTDAG
+617 PAEGDLYLWLTDAG

-636 VNGKKFTVEAT
+636 VNAKKFTVGAT

-657 AWTNAA
+657 AWSNAV

-673 YGSNKVKAPKTNDA
+673 YDGNKVKAPKTNDA
-687 FAQFNF
+687 FAQFNY

-701 ALLKYALIA
+701 ALLKYLLKA
-710 YSTNERSF
+710 YSTDEWTY
-718 VPRFET
+718 VPRVET
-724 VRIPGNGATTTISRS
+724 VRIPGNGATTIISRS
-739 FDPNELGGNTIISDL
+739 FDPNELGGNTIVSDL
-754 WFMSLTDGK
+754 RFKSLTDNEY
-763 LYDIK
+763 YDIPN
-768 TTLSENRLYI
+768 TLSEGRLYI
-778 VNSGSYYLFE
+778 VGSGSYYKLQPFE
-788 PFKLV
+788 MV
-793 VYVAGQPSGISAI
+793 VYVAGQPSGISTI

-830 IFNLSGQKVTSVAV
+830 VFNLSGQKVTSVAV